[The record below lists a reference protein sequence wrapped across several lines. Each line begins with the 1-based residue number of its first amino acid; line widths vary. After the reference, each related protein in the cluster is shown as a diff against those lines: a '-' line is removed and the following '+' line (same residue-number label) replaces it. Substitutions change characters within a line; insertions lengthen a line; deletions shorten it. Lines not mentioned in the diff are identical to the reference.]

1 MATTI
6 VFAGVPVSLRETAA
20 TATIGH
26 FATSR
31 LGWSITAGGII
42 AGSVEGRDLHGG
54 GTIGASVSYLALLE
68 SARRPFA
75 GVSATLGTALIRATA
90 DDGRTRLWSAWDV
103 RGGVIVGKTLGR
115 LVPYLAGRVFGG
127 PVFWHRSGDPVIG
140 GDRFHVTAG
149 IGLIL
154 RLPGGVDLT
163 GEGMPLGEHSA
174 TAAVSLRF

>member
-6 VFAGVPVSLRETAA
+6 VFGGVRVPLRETAA

-31 LGWSITAGGII
+31 LGWSITAGGIV
-42 AGSVEGRDLHGG
+42 AGSIEGRDVHGG

-75 GVSATLGTALIRATA
+75 GVSTTLGTALIRATA
-90 DDGRTRLWSAWDV
+90 DDGRTRSWSAWDV

-115 LVPYLAGRVFGG
+115 FVPYLAGRVFGG
-127 PVFWHRSGDPVIG
+127 PVFWHRAGEAVIG
-140 GDRFHVTAG
+140 GDRYHVTAG
-149 IGLIL
+149 AGATL
-154 RLPGGVDLT
+154 RLPRRVDVT
-163 GEGMPLGEHSA
+163 VEGMPLGEQSA